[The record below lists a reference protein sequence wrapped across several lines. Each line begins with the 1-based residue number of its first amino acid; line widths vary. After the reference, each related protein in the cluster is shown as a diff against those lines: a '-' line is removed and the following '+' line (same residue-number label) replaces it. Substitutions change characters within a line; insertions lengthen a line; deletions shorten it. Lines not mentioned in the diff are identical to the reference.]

1 MDYTKIIMDFFKEKG
16 AGDDIGTDTDLFGS
30 GFVNSLFALEIV
42 VFLEDT
48 FKIRIKNKDI
58 NEDNF
63 RTVQNITAL
72 IERIKG

>member
-1 MDYTKIIMDFFKEKG
+1 MDSTKIIMNFFKEKG
-16 AGDDIGTDTDLFGS
+16 AGEDIATDTDLFGS

-48 FKIRIKNKDI
+48 FNIRIKNKDI

-63 RTVQNITAL
+63 RTVQNIAAL
-72 IERIKG
+72 VAKIKD

>member
-16 AGDDIGTDTDLFGS
+16 AGDDIGIDTDLFGS

-48 FKIRIKNKDI
+48 FNIRIKNKDI
-58 NEDNF
+58 NEENF
-63 RTVQNITAL
+63 RTLQNISAL
-72 IERIKG
+72 VERITG